1 MLKERTGIF
10 VLTKSVYV
18 HPTEGL
24 GIIISMLNICI
35 RVFVIFRSI
44 STIPVVV
51 KKAVENQSKP
61 INGPRA
67 HFFLEIV

>member
-1 MLKERTGIF
+1 MNVKKKRTGIF

-18 HPTEGL
+18 HLTEGL

-35 RVFVIFRSI
+35 RVFVIFRII

-67 HFFLEIV
+67 HFFS